1 MPSAEL
7 FSSEV
12 GVTSDSATLLVIDK
26 ESFEL
31 VTLFFLLSFDLKE
44 IVKSLGFAS
53 LQQDLL

>member
-44 IVKSLGFAS
+44 KVKSLGFAS